1 MHRRH
6 DLDTLRVFAFAL
18 LILYHVGMV
27 YVPDWDFHLKSP
39 VQLAWIEWPMV
50 LVNRWRMS
58 LLFVLSGIT
67 LGLVLARNSSLQ
79 LAARRSWRLL
89 LPLAFGIVAIVPVQA
104 YCEART
110 LGTFD
115 AGFGTFL
122 LRYLQLRPWPAGTFT
137 GGEYGFTWNHLWYLA
152 YLWTYTMVVLAARPL
167 LLAVGGQRLATW
179 LTCNGRWLLWTLP
192 PLAFLAALLVL
203 APRYPSTHALAG
215 DWFNHA
221 RYFGA
226 FVLGLLI
233 AGSAPMWEAL
243 RARRG
248 PLAALALVGAV
259 LYMGLRALGRLVDS
273 GRVAPEPLLAL
284 MPEAA
289 WGLLSSAGH
298 ALYWWTALLALL
310 GWGAHALD
318 RPWPGLRY
326 ASEAVYPWYILHQ
339 NLIILAA
346 YWLIPFG
353 LGPVLEPLLVVGL
366 AVAGC
371 ALGHELV
378 RRTAWLRPLFGLP
391 AQPRVRSPRPW
402 WRLSPPTP
410 DRR

>member
-6 DLDTLRVFAFAL
+6 DLDALRVFAFAL

-27 YVPDWDFHLKSP
+27 YVPDWGFHLKSP

-58 LLFVLSGIT
+58 LLFLLSGIT
-67 LGLVLARNSSLQ
+67 LGLVLTRNTSLR

-89 LPLAFGIVAIVPVQA
+89 LPLTFGIVAIVPVQA
-104 YCEART
+104 WCEARM

-137 GGEYGFTWNHLWYLA
+137 GAEYGFTWNHLWYLT
-152 YLWTYTMVVLAARPL
+152 YLWIYTMVVLATRPL
-167 LLAVGGQRLATW
+167 LLALGGERLATW
-179 LTCNGRWLLWTLP
+179 LTGSGRWLLWTLP

-203 APRYPSTHALAG
+203 APRYPSTHALVG

-226 FVLGLLI
+226 FAVGLLI
-233 AGSAPMWEAL
+233 ARSAPAWQAL
-243 RARRG
+243 RACRWR
-248 PLAALALVGAV
+248 LAGLALAGAAV
-259 LYMGLRALGRLVDS
+259 YMGLRVIDRLVDS
-273 GRVAPEPLLAL
+273 GRLPPEPFLAL
-284 MPEAA
+284 MPQAG

-310 GWGAHALD
+310 GWSAHALD
-318 RPWPGLRY
+318 RPWRGLDR
-326 ASEAVYPWYILHQ
+326 ASAAVYPWYILHQ
-339 NLIILAA
+339 SLIIAAA
-346 YWLIPFG
+346 YWLIPLR
-353 LGPVLEPLLVVGL
+353 LGPVLEPLLVL
-366 AVAGC
+366 ALTLTGC
-371 ALGHELV
+371 ALGHALI
-378 RRTAWLRPLFGLP
+378 RGAGWLRPLFGLP
-391 AQPRVRSPRPW
+391 AVRR
-402 WRLSPPTP
+402 
-410 DRR
+410 DRRAAVPAAARAPV